1 MALQF
6 MQGMDQKISANFKQ
20 HRSNIKREKPKNSEL
35 VLICWFKKQRTN
47 TPVYWAFKNTHLIT
61 LC

>member
-6 MQGMDQKISANFKQ
+6 MQGIDQKISANFK
-20 HRSNIKREKPKNSEL
+20 HRSNIKREKPKNAEL
-35 VLICWFKKQRTN
+35 FLICWFKKQRTN
-47 TPVYWAFKNTHLIT
+47 TPVYWAVKNTHLIT